1 MEVQTYLEKMKSL
14 QKGFLSFLTC
24 KTKEEE
30 NYQNLIQ
37 LLDDYKIK
45 ENQSDFKM
53 FLRLITKIANND
65 QHLPNYFIKIKSVI
79 DNIKNEIKQTFS
91 NREIFDIFR
100 SNKRIILFLIE
111 ANIIAFDETLIHHLK
126 RVHSFSDFL
135 PFFFPELKPF
145 LTEKEIE
152 KYSKE
157 ITDDFEEKRK
167 IGENDDDISELI
179 RNDKIDEFI
188 AYINKNKIQAS
199 SKLKVSIFETN
210 KFIAIKSLPHT
221 GSSTLIEYAAY
232 FGSVK
237 IFKYLYSQNVQ
248 MKPKLLTYSIHGANM
263 EIFHLLEKNKSLL
276 EEPKKKG
283 YSAFKNE
290 FGEFEYDVEDL
301 IHFNS
306 KRTIR
311 DKCLIEAIRCHH
323 NEMVRYIL
331 KKWFKKKDESLII
344 SKSVQSLN
352 FELIEE
358 YFKCEDTFYYLCK
371 HDYYTLAVLLLKT
384 KKINVS
390 KKAIS
395 NIIILT
401 VMFNNFFIN
410 KISVI

>member
-1 MEVQTYLEKMKSL
+1 
-14 QKGFLSFLTC
+14 
-24 KTKEEE
+24 
-30 NYQNLIQ
+30 
-37 LLDDYKIK
+37 
-45 ENQSDFKM
+45 
-53 FLRLITKIANND
+53 
-65 QHLPNYFIKIKSVI
+65 
-79 DNIKNEIKQTFS
+79 
-91 NREIFDIFR
+91 
-100 SNKRIILFLIE
+100 
-111 ANIIAFDETLIHHLK
+111 
-126 RVHSFSDFL
+126 
-135 PFFFPELKPF
+135 
-145 LTEKEIE
+145 
-152 KYSKE
+152 
-157 ITDDFEEKRK
+157 
-167 IGENDDDISELI
+167 
-179 RNDKIDEFI
+179 
-188 AYINKNKIQAS
+188 
-199 SKLKVSIFETN
+199 
-210 KFIAIKSLPHT
+210 
-221 GSSTLIEYAAY
+221 
-232 FGSVK
+232 
-237 IFKYLYSQNVQ
+237 

-263 EIFHLLEKNKSLL
+263 EIFHLLEKNKSLH

-306 KRTIR
+306 KRKIR

-352 FELIEE
+352 FEFIEE